1 VTTALLAFEFLPS
14 VSRLKEQSL
23 LYNYISVDR
32 GRKEAVGGMK
42 RNGVALKLQLYTTIV
57 RPLMG
62 QNIISKYNSISSASS
77 YEELANQPELTKRA
91 LTARRRAKDSLII
104 MKLAKA
110 LMAYQA
116 AQKDYR
122 ERVNDFA
129 REAALTTAK
138 DSRYAALDKK
148 RSYLL
153 LTRLRCDLLK
163 RSTAYKKPKVIKFAK
178 QVSDFDFSRQSSR
191 YVNHT
196 YIRFLTKRDCKYEK
210 GCPIY
215 Y

>member
-42 RNGVALKLQLYTTIV
+42 RNGVALKLQFYTTIV
-57 RPLMG
+57 RPIMA
-62 QNIISKYNSISSASS
+62 QEIISKYKSISSDSGLSTDEKSS
-77 YEELANQPELTKRA
+77 YQELAVQPESTTKEKFRQQLLTRA

-104 MKLAKA
+104 MRLAKA
-110 LMAYQA
+110 LMSYQA

-129 REAALTTAK
+129 REAALMTVK
-138 DSRYAALDKK
+138 GPRYAALDKK

-153 LTRLRCDLLK
+153 LTRLR
-163 RSTAYKKPKVIKFAK
+163 
-178 QVSDFDFSRQSSR
+178 
-191 YVNHT
+191 
-196 YIRFLTKRDCKYEK
+196 
-210 GCPIY
+210 
-215 Y
+215 